1 MEPAG
6 NSTSSSFEDL
16 GKESEVK
23 ERDMNPDFVDILGNG
38 QLTKKVLVKGK
49 DDTRPE
55 RLNICTI
62 KLVGSLDDGTIV
74 EDYLDNFTIQIGDVE
89 IIQGLDLAIA
99 LMNVGEKA
107 EVKVIPRF
115 AYGAIGLPSHPI
127 PNSSP
132 LANTISI
139 PGDATLTY
147 IIELISVEEE
157 PEDKSY
163 IYRKETGNKKR
174 ERGNFWFERQEFNLA
189 IQCYRRALEYLDD
202 TEGGITAPLADG
214 EQETTNSQLQ
224 DLLEDRIKVYN
235 NLAMAQ
241 MKINAFDVALQ
252 SVEKVLMCQPNNVKA
267 LFRKGKILETK
278 GETLRAI
285 PILQKAATLDAD
297 NKSIQNELSKLILK
311 SKREARNEKDMYQ
324 KMLGAVGKMEKKVT
338 HKKTVNVSTE
348 SSSKVKLLSYTLG
361 SILVAVAA
369 VSFYRY
375 SNK

>member
-1 MEPAG
+1 MNPAG

-23 ERDMNPDFVDILGNG
+23 ERDMNPEFVDILGNG

-62 KLVGSLDDGTIV
+62 KLVGSLEDGTIV

-107 EVKVIPRF
+107 EVKVISRF
-115 AYGAIGLPSHPI
+115 AYGALGLPS
-127 PNSSP
+127 NSN
-132 LANTISI
+132 ANSNVISI

-147 IIELISVEEE
+147 IIELISVDEE

-163 IYRKETGNKKR
+163 IYRKKTGNKKR
-174 ERGNFWFERQEFNLA
+174 ERGNFWFERQEFNLG

-214 EQETTNSQLQ
+214 EHETTNSQLQ

-241 MKINAFDVALQ
+241 MKIGAFDVALQ

-278 GETLRAI
+278 GETLLAI
-285 PILQKAATLDAD
+285 PILQKAATLDAN

-311 SKREARNEKDMYQ
+311 SKREARDEKDMYQ
-324 KMLGAVGKMEKKVT
+324 KMLGAIGKMEKKVS
-338 HKKTVNVSTE
+338 HKKTVNVSVE
-348 SSSKVKLLSYTLG
+348 SSSRVKLLSYTLG
-361 SILVAVAA
+361 SILIAVAA